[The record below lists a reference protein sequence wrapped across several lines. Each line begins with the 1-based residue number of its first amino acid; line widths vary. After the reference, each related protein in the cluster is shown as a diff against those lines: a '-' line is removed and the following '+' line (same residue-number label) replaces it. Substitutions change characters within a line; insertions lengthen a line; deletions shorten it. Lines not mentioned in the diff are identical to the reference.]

1 MGWNVLMPWTPPLST
16 GEKDTK
22 NKNTHAHPRKGGRR
36 LLDVSA
42 LPCYL
47 VCGFHFPHIYAG
59 IYLAPFLFLPFLIYY
74 FSSYGVG
81 EPNALPEGR
90 KFSLWAAV
98 HYRGTLFLANT
109 PASLSERLTA
119 FRRRHADALER
130 HAAASPSSTLP
141 TAAACPSAAT
151 SPLPASTPPRAVRE
165 PNTAAG
171 CTGRE
176 LLGPTPGPERDAP
189 LHTPRSMQASSLE
202 APAAR
207 YSSPWEDCMEAVPL
221 SLRQALMDLDAA
233 DSFEALVR
241 RMAAALAA
249 HKALLRE
256 MDVELQQACN
266 TLTIQLPPESFTPP
280 APPSR
285 NLNRVRLAYTPHVVY
300 EGSAEGRHQ
309 EGPLTSRGGPVP
321 ALRRDDLAADRQRPN
336 ANPPHNAVPDECS
349 RWFRLPSPAPLS
361 ARRARNALPRAP
373 PALLLSRPLAPKPA
387 ARRGTVEPPG
397 NRRGGAVARGPTRRP
412 CERVQTRGICG
423 VMTVSTDHAT
433 APCQLDG
440 AAHLELRT
448 GCTFTG
454 ELRGIAPRVPLQ
466 LSHYTTGRLQRV
478 SCSSTRQEVAV
489 WVCRDG
495 PSSGRR
501 GDGGASEALGRL
513 KEATQDGGYVGE
525 LDGALRPHGWGMRWR
540 EKRSSTPFNA
550 AASVSYF
557 GPFEG
562 GVEASCGL
570 ACLEGWTADSPP
582 SAGRHTNAWVYVGE
596 VHRGRM
602 EGHGVLWFRPVA
614 EPTPGARK
622 SQSGSGGGLLGR
634 APATAG
640 EHVYRGCFEGGEMHG
655 AGMLWFGTGETW
667 AVEMLHGEPQHWE
680 ARSCMEA

>member
-22 NKNTHAHPRKGGRR
+22 NKNTHAHPEKEEEVGGEGARYSPLSSEASR
-36 LLDVSA
+36 CLCSTVLPRVWVSLSTYLCGNISRSVSFSTFSNLL
-42 LPCYL
+42 
-47 VCGFHFPHIYAG
+47 FF
-59 IYLAPFLFLPFLIYY
+59 FLFLRFCSESPTHYPRAASFPFGPPFTTGEL
-74 FSSYGVG
+74 SSWRTHHLLY
-81 EPNALPEGR
+81 R
-90 KFSLWAAV
+90 ISLHRLHPTEKPPAFL
-98 HYRGTLFLANT
+98 GPGPLFLKFKLNRSALAGEDVSGFAVGA
-109 PASLSERLTA
+109 PHRLPPSP
-119 FRRRHADALER
+119 RRRPGAPRRSVAFVHLAD
-130 HAAASPSSTLP
+130 SSCLP
-141 TAAACPSAAT
+141 IRCHLPAACINAT
-151 SPLPASTPPRAVRE
+151 KSRPRAEHCRGVYG
-165 PNTAAG
+165 AG
-171 CTGRE
+171 TTR
-176 LLGPTPGPERDAP
+176 A
-189 LHTPRSMQASSLE
+189 
-202 APAAR
+202 
-207 YSSPWEDCMEAVPL
+207 YSRPWEDCMEAVPL

-233 DSFEALVR
+233 DSFEALATGVH
-241 RMAAALAA
+241 AA
-249 HKALLRE
+249 R
-256 MDVELQQACN
+256 
-266 TLTIQLPPESFTPP
+266 
-280 APPSR
+280 
-285 NLNRVRLAYTPHVVY
+285 RVR
-300 EGSAEGRHQ
+300 GISGR
-309 EGPLTSRGGPVP
+309 EASRGPLTSRGGRYPLCGGTTLQPTANDPTPTPPTTQSPTSAP
-321 ALRRDDLAADRQRPN
+321 AGFA
-336 ANPPHNAVPDECS
+336 
-349 RWFRLPSPAPLS
+349 SPAPHLYQREGLGTLYLE
-361 ARRARNALPRAP
+361 RRRRYFFQGRWHQNQRHGEG
-373 PALLLSRPLAPKPA
+373 LLSLPATAVEGRWHGGRLA
-387 ARRGTVEPPG
+387 
-397 NRRGGAVARGPTRRP
+397 GPV
-412 CERVQTRGICG
+412 RVQTRGICG

-489 WVCRDG
+489 WVCRDA
-495 PSSGRR
+495 R
-501 GDGGASEALGRL
+501 LGRL